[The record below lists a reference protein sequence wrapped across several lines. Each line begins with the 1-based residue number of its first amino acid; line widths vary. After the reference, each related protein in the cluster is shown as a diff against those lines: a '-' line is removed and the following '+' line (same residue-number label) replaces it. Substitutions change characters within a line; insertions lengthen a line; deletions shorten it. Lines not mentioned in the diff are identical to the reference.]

1 MADARFKSRSF
12 RRIAKRTPKFGSKIT
27 FERRKPRKAVCA
39 ICGKEI
45 HGVKNLLSKDLR
57 KLAKSQRTVARP
69 YGAYIC
75 SECLRKLMKEKAR
88 LSKYNKQ

>member
-1 MADARFKSRSF
+1 MADSRFKSKSY
-12 RRIAKRTPKFGSKIT
+12 RRVSKRTPKFGSKT
-27 FERRKPRKAVCA
+27 VYTRKKHRKVVCA

-45 HGVKNLLSKDLR
+45 HGLKRFLPSDLR
-57 KLAKSQRTVARP
+57 KLAKSQKTIARP

-88 LSKYNKQ
+88 SSKYNQ